1 MHTDDVAAVVH
12 IAAPGSVPGKAD
24 RVVISRSGRGV
35 LGVGAAHRGNV
46 LQVERPATG
55 VRGEVSVIEL
65 PGPGRRL
72 CVAVPVGMQ
81 FVGRPHGIGPAQQAE
96 EPSAR
101 RGDGRA
107 LQVVLDHVGRH
118 LLDGEE
124 GPEGGGSVSQQ

>member
-1 MHTDDVAAVVH
+1 MYFRRGAAINLDAHIQGGVRRSRNVHTDDVAAVVH

-65 PGPGRRL
+65 PGPGRRIAGDRI
-72 CVAVPVGMQ
+72 AVRKS
-81 FVGRPHGIGPAQQAE
+81 F
-96 EPSAR
+96 
-101 RGDGRA
+101 
-107 LQVVLDHVGRH
+107 
-118 LLDGEE
+118 
-124 GPEGGGSVSQQ
+124 